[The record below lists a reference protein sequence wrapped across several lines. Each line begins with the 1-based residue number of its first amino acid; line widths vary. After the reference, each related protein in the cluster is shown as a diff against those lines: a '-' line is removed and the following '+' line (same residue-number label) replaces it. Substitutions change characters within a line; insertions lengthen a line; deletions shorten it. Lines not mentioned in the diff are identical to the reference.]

1 MRANSNG
8 NASRRAGPRARR
20 LPFPAGL
27 RQQGAVLLI
36 LLAVLALAGSSL
48 LMSAFGAN
56 TVETRRTQRTQMLL
70 AQATDALTGFAAA
83 NGRLPRPAI
92 SATDGR
98 EQPLPCASDEQCTGY
113 LPWVALGIA
122 GEDAWGKRLRYSV
135 TPAFTTYDYQPATA
149 AATRTVQQR
158 GPDGELRYVA
168 GGPACTAQTR
178 CAALVVLSH
187 GKNNYGV
194 SVEGAEQANTGAAN
208 DDETVNASATAHF
221 VTRVA
226 NSNPEAPGGEFD
238 DQVSWLTLQPLYARM
253 RAARTLPN

>member
-1 MRANSNG
+1 
-8 NASRRAGPRARR
+8 
-20 LPFPAGL
+20 
-27 RQQGAVLLI
+27 VLLI

-56 TVETRRTQRTQMLL
+56 TVETRRAQRTQLLL

-83 NGRLPRPAI
+83 NGRLPRPAV

-113 LPWVALGIA
+113 LPWVALGIT

-135 TPAFTTYDYQPATA
+135 TPVFTSYDYQPATA

-158 GPDGELRYVA
+158 GADGELRYVA
-168 GGPACTAQTR
+168 GGPACSAQTR

-194 SVEGAEQANTGAAN
+194 SAEGAEQANVGSAN
-208 DDETVNASATAHF
+208 EDESVNAAATAHF
-221 VTRVA
+221 ITRVA
-226 NSNPEAPGGEFD
+226 TSDPNAAGGEFD
-238 DQVSWLTLQPLYARM
+238 DQVAWLSLQALYARM